1 MNDRF
6 VLEGITYFQQGRT
19 CGHTECKCHQGEL
32 HGPYW
37 YARDGMG
44 TVKYIGKELPEN
56 IIHAHSERLRLE
68 SEIKNALSRL
78 RDQSAAL
85 QSLLAGMRLDYAE
98 RMYIINLGFGSTLVL
113 DKTQD
118 SGG

>member
-37 YARDGMG
+37 YSRDNDNGG
-44 TVKYIGKELPEN
+44 GAVKYIGKELPQN
-56 IIHAHSERLRLE
+56 IIRAREAKKRLGEDVHMIIEELQDRQLALLRLLNN
-68 SEIKNALSRL
+68 SKLSDQDRL
-78 RDQSAAL
+78 
-85 QSLLAGMRLDYAE
+85 
-98 RMYIINLGFGSTLVL
+98 IIEDSGFGEALV
-113 DKTQD
+113 K
-118 SGG
+118 SE